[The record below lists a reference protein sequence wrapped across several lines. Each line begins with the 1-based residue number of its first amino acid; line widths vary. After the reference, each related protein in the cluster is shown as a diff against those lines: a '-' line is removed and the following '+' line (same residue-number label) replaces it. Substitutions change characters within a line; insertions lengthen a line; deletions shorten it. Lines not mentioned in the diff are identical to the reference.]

1 MRTLTEERR
10 DAIIDAGLALFQEM
24 GYERTSMNE
33 VAKRVGGSKAT
44 LYNYF
49 SSKEELFETV
59 VRRYSTLFLTEA
71 AAELQDTG
79 PGKLTLEE
87 KLTRFGEKM
96 LSVLTSENQAM
107 QIYRCVISE
116 AGHSD
121 IGRLF
126 FESGPKESMEKLS
139 ELFAEAMNNGELAP
153 ANPMLR
159 ASQFTSLIKAE
170 TEVML
175 FSREVPRCTDEQIRQ
190 MVKNG
195 VSLFMKG
202 AATH

>member
-71 AAELQDTG
+71 AAELRDSG
-79 PGKLTLEE
+79 PVPLSLEE

-116 AGHSD
+116 AGRSD

-126 FESGPKESMEKLS
+126 FESGPKESMEKLG
-139 ELFAEAMNNGELAP
+139 ELFAGAMNNGELAP

-170 TEVML
+170 TEVMM
-175 FSREVPRCTDEQIRQ
+175 FSRELPRCTDEQIRQ

-202 AATH
+202 AAAH